1 MGCVSSSPSSSD
13 RAAAPQQSSV
23 EVNAAGATGGV
34 SSVSSSRGGGGGG
47 GGDFERTDDFAFLAG
62 GEEKRNITVNG
73 ANARKDAAASLMNQ
87 GTTTTTTS
95 TTTTS
100 TTGFH
105 GHPPSER
112 ANNNN
117 INSAVSSSSGG
128 GGGGGTTT
136 TTAFLHKQQ
145 PQRRGILKSASHDR
159 LGSNNQTT
167 PPPSPNYEFLLS
179 NAVSLR
185 EDDTSKETTTTTNNN
200 NNNNNNTSGSS
211 RLKKASS
218 AGTLQIDLSRV
229 QHHGNNNSAEETQNT
244 TSSGASSPE
253 KNSESS
259 NIFSRL
265 PPSPTGTRSGVKRI
279 SFATDLVEVMDDD
292 SLVEEEEEEKTRH
305 WSTSLFRGSKR
316 DSEDLAEEIANA
328 KRGENSNS
336 NKILGLKNNI
346 FRASGGGGSGR
357 IMNADNSFSSE
368 DIDVAKMFENEDTTT
383 ENGGGNDN
391 FEDEDDEEEEYWFH
405 GISVSTQRARSEVLH
420 ARLQA
425 AEGEAERL
433 RENANESRKKLVE
446 LIISAGITR
455 EELQPEIE
463 DLREEIRKGKKS
475 GRTSSVETM
484 EIQEE
489 EGEKPFVYDS
499 ERIANLL
506 HIFLEKIESYDSTT
520 SAAASGGSSPTNAGN
535 NTSLAAASSH
545 PGERQQPVALTIL
558 THWARTGDAEAALS
572 RAELEKSRLAHSSAK
587 WTLQSAMQAV
597 KDTMTRETVVKEK
610 LKRRQKILE
619 IATKRKELAHED
631 LKTAENRLEHAQEIR
646 TNMNVALAKAV
657 GDFETSKAA
666 LVLWKKRRN
675 GAMMTFKDAINELT
689 EETVIEVNSKTK
701 EFFTR
706 ATKASEALSL
716 AYTALGERLQ
726 RALDEGSRHRP
737 EPKDEQNSRALNN
750 DARAAF
756 VAHNR
761 AEQAMNAPISLHFA
775 KLNALESSTR
785 HLLAE
790 CEEQVTKGISQFY
803 EAFRVEREAREK
815 SETANLDAK
824 ICETTLEV
832 AQSYARTADR
842 AYDDALYFAQST
854 MEQEIREVNEA
865 MIVTKRRLEEARQNE
880 RSAQAQLSESIAR
893 WGKKKALMGK
903 DNAKSPWR
911 AVTRAVNDVHEL
923 STVIRG
929 REMIAKPEDDKVPF
943 PVHYLK
949 DEDGVMKTQMS
960 MESIPEMHTNSKVS
974 FNMSESPLHRSF
986 SNNISNNN
994 ATQQHYQSGSPSTTA
1009 AAAANGEQG
1018 VGGSMLRQTDSQAS
1032 IASTNSDLESLM
1044 QTLSGGSLTAP
1055 EAKKRTPVLDKI
1067 DKQAE
1072 EYENEADVVRA
1083 TRMVELKARESVEDF
1098 SGHAHQNGTF
1108 Y

>member
-1 MGCVSSSPSSSD
+1 M
-13 RAAAPQQSSV
+13 
-23 EVNAAGATGGV
+23 
-34 SSVSSSRGGGGGG
+34 
-47 GGDFERTDDFAFLAG
+47 
-62 GEEKRNITVNG
+62 
-73 ANARKDAAASLMNQ
+73 
-87 GTTTTTTS
+87 
-95 TTTTS
+95 
-100 TTGFH
+100 
-105 GHPPSER
+105 
-112 ANNNN
+112 
-117 INSAVSSSSGG
+117 
-128 GGGGGTTT
+128 
-136 TTAFLHKQQ
+136 
-145 PQRRGILKSASHDR
+145 
-159 LGSNNQTT
+159 
-167 PPPSPNYEFLLS
+167 
-179 NAVSLR
+179 
-185 EDDTSKETTTTTNNN
+185 
-200 NNNNNNTSGSS
+200 
-211 RLKKASS
+211 
-218 AGTLQIDLSRV
+218 
-229 QHHGNNNSAEETQNT
+229 
-244 TSSGASSPE
+244 SGASSP
-253 KNSESS
+253 KRRSED
-259 NIFSRL
+259 NAFSRL
-265 PPSPTGTRSGVKRI
+265 PPSPDKRAKRI
-279 SFATDLVEVMDDD
+279 SFAADLVGVMGND
-292 SLVEEEEEEKTRH
+292 SLIEKEEEEKTRH

-316 DSEDLAEEIANA
+316 DSEELAEEIANG
-328 KRGENSNS
+328 KRGIRDNKTLRSN
-336 NKILGLKNNI
+336 NN
-346 FRASGGGGSGR
+346 AKGG
-357 IMNADNSFSSE
+357 MNMDNSFSSE
-368 DIDVAKMFENEDTTT
+368 DIDVAKMFENEDMKTQK
-383 ENGGGNDN
+383 GS

-425 AEGEAERL
+425 AEGETERL
-433 RENANESRKKLVE
+433 RVNSNESRKKLVE

-463 DLREEIRKGKKS
+463 DLREEIRKGRK
-475 GRTSSVETM
+475 GRRRSMETM
-484 EIQEE
+484 DIPEE
-489 EGEKPFVYDS
+489 EGEERPFVYDG

-506 HIFLEKIESYDSTT
+506 HNFLEKIENNEPSTST
-520 SAAASGGSSPTNAGN
+520 AASGASSPN
-535 NTSLAAASSH
+535 NKSTMLASSTSP

-610 LKRRQKILE
+610 LKRRQKVLE

-631 LKTAENRLEHAQEIR
+631 LKTAENRLERAQEIR

-689 EETVIEVNSKTK
+689 EETVVEVNSKTK
-701 EFFTR
+701 EFVTR

-716 AYTALGERLQ
+716 AYAALGNRLQ

-737 EPKDEQNSRALNN
+737 EPKDEENSRALNN

-790 CEEQVTKGISQFY
+790 CEEQIIKGISKFY
-803 EAFRVEREAREK
+803 EAFHAEREAREK

-854 MEQEIREVNEA
+854 MEQEIQEVTEA
-865 MIVTKRRLEEARQNE
+865 MIVTKRRLDEARENE

-893 WGKKKALMGK
+893 WGRKKGLMGK

-911 AVTRAVNDVHEL
+911 AVTRAVNDVYEL
-923 STVIRG
+923 STVTRG
-929 REMIAKPEDDKVPF
+929 REMIAKPEDDKVSF

-949 DEDGVMKTQMS
+949 DEDGVMRTQLS
-960 MESIPEMHTNSKVS
+960 MESITEMHNNSKVT
-974 FNMSESPLHRSF
+974 FNMSESLL
-986 SNNISNNN
+986 
-994 ATQQHYQSGSPSTTA
+994 AMQQQRSGSLFPSVV
-1009 AAAANGEQG
+1009 AAANEEQG
-1018 VGGSMLRQTDSQAS
+1018 TNGSALHLTDSQAS
-1032 IASTNSDLESLM
+1032 IQSTNSDLESLM

-1083 TRMVELKARESVEDF
+1083 TRLVELKARESVEDY
-1098 SGHAHQNGTF
+1098 SGHAHQTGTF

>member
-1 MGCVSSSPSSSD
+1 MGCVSSSLKNG
-13 RAAAPQQSSV
+13 
-23 EVNAAGATGGV
+23 E
-34 SSVSSSRGGGGGG
+34 GGG
-47 GGDFERTDDFAFLAG
+47 
-62 GEEKRNITVNG
+62 
-73 ANARKDAAASLMNQ
+73 
-87 GTTTTTTS
+87 
-95 TTTTS
+95 
-100 TTGFH
+100 
-105 GHPPSER
+105 
-112 ANNNN
+112 
-117 INSAVSSSSGG
+117 VSSSSGG
-128 GGGGGTTT
+128 KSRFTQTTTDAVSNALGERTSSSSSSREDVLNALGTTT
-136 TTAFLHKQQ
+136 TVSNPSSMSDRKSGNLSSMNSEKNNAKNKKNKKNKQQ
-145 PQRRGILKSASHDR
+145 KQQQQQQQSQQQQQRRGILKSASHDR
-159 LGSNNQTT
+159 FQNQT

-185 EDDTSKETTTTTNNN
+185 EDDILSMSNA
-200 NNNNNNTSGSS
+200 S
-211 RLKKASS
+211 RLKKAGS
-218 AGTLQIDLSRV
+218 AGALQIDLSRV
-229 QHHGNNNSAEETQNT
+229 HENDRNGSSSNNTNNNNNNSVDEMT
-244 TSSGASSPE
+244 TTSGASSPE
-253 KNSESS
+253 RNVES

-265 PPSPTGTRSGVKRI
+265 PPSPTRTQSGVKRI
-279 SFATDLVEVMDDD
+279 SFATDLADVMEDD

-316 DSEDLAEEIANA
+316 DSEDLAKEIANV
-328 KRGENSNS
+328 KRGGSGGNSNSNS
-336 NKILGLKNNI
+336 NKTLRSKNN
-346 FRASGGGGSGR
+346 GGGG
-357 IMNADNSFSSE
+357 IINVDNSFSLE
-368 DIDVAKMFENEDTTT
+368 DIDVSKMFENEDT
-383 ENGGGNDN
+383 ENSGGTDTAGGN
-391 FEDEDDEEEEYWFH
+391 FEDEDYEEEEYWFH

-425 AEGEAERL
+425 AEGETERL
-433 RENANESRKKLVE
+433 RENSNDSRKKLVE
-446 LIISAGITR
+446 LIISTGITR

-463 DLREEIRKGKKS
+463 DLREEIRKGKKTR
-475 GRTSSVETM
+475 RTRSVETM
-484 EIQEE
+484 DIQEE
-489 EGEKPFVYDS
+489 EGEERPFVYDS
-499 ERIANLL
+499 ERISNLL
-506 HIFLEKIESYDSTT
+506 HNFLEKIESYDSTT
-520 SAAASGGSSPTNAGN
+520 STAASGGSSPTNTGN
-535 NTSLAAASSH
+535 ATS
-545 PGERQQPVALTIL
+545 PPRERQQPVALTIL

-619 IATKRKELAHED
+619 IATKRRELANED
-631 LKTAENRLEHAQEIR
+631 LKTAENRLERAQEIR
-646 TNMNVALAKAV
+646 TDMNVALAKAV

-701 EFFTR
+701 EFVTR

-716 AYTALGERLQ
+716 AYTALCNRLQ

-790 CEEQVTKGISQFY
+790 CEEEVTKGISQFY

-854 MEQEIREVNEA
+854 MEQEIQEVNEA
-865 MIVTKRRLEEARQNE
+865 MIVTKRRLEEAREHE
-880 RSAQAQLSESIAR
+880 RSAQAQLSESIAK

-911 AVTRAVNDVHEL
+911 AVTRAVNDVHDL

-949 DEDGVMKTQMS
+949 DEDGVMKTQLS
-960 MESIPEMHTNSKVS
+960 MESIPEMHNNSKVS
-974 FNMSESPLHRSF
+974 FNISESLLHRS
-986 SNNISNNN
+986 ISNNSNN
-994 ATQQHYQSGSPSTTA
+994 ALIAMQQQLQSGSPSAAA

-1018 VGGSMLRQTDSQAS
+1018 VNGLTLRQTDSQAS
-1032 IASTNSDLESLM
+1032 IASTNSDLENLM

-1055 EAKKRTPVLDKI
+1055 EAKKRATVLDKI
-1067 DKQAE
+1067 DKQAVE
-1072 EYENEADVVRA
+1072 FENEADVVRA
-1083 TRMVELKARESVEDF
+1083 TRLVELKARESVEDF
-1098 SGHAHQNGTF
+1098 SGHAHQTGTF

>member
-1 MGCVSSSPSSSD
+1 MVFPF
-13 RAAAPQQSSV
+13 
-23 EVNAAGATGGV
+23 
-34 SSVSSSRGGGGGG
+34 SSSRGGGGGG
-47 GGDFERTDDFAFLAG
+47 DFERRNDFAFLAG
-62 GEEKRNITVNG
+62 GDEKRNITVNG
-73 ANARKDAAASLMNQ
+73 ANARKDAAASLINQ
-87 GTTTTTTS
+87 GMTTTTTT
-95 TTTTS
+95 TTTGS
-100 TTGFH
+100 H
-105 GHPPSER
+105 DYPPSER
-112 ANNNN
+112 ANINN
-117 INSAVSSSSGG
+117 INSAVSSSLGG
-128 GGGGGTTT
+128 GT

-145 PQRRGILKSASHDR
+145 SQRRGILKSASHDR

-167 PPPSPNYEFLLS
+167 PPPSPNYEFLLL

-200 NNNNNNTSGSS
+200 NNNTSSSS

-229 QHHGNNNSAEETQNT
+229 QYHGKNNTAEETQNT

-253 KNSESS
+253 RNIESS
-259 NIFSRL
+259 NMFSRL

-279 SFATDLVEVMDDD
+279 SFATDLVDVMDDD

-316 DSEDLAEEIANA
+316 DSEDLAEEIANV
-328 KRGENSNS
+328 KRGGENSNS
-336 NKILGLKNNI
+336 NKILGLKNTV

-357 IMNADNSFSSE
+357 IMKVDNSFSSE

-383 ENGGGNDN
+383 ENGSENDN
-391 FEDEDDEEEEYWFH
+391 FEDDDDEEEEYWFH

-425 AEGEAERL
+425 AEGETERL

-446 LIISAGITR
+446 LILSAGITR

-489 EGEKPFVYDS
+489 EGEKLFVYDS

-506 HIFLEKIESYDSTT
+506 HNFLEKIESYDSTT
-520 SAAASGGSSPTNAGN
+520 SAAASGGSSPTNTGN
-535 NTSLAAASSH
+535 NTALAEAASH

-587 WTLQSAMQAV
+587 WTLQSAVQAV

-631 LKTAENRLEHAQEIR
+631 LKTAENRLERAQEIR

-716 AYTALGERLQ
+716 AYTALGDRLQ

-854 MEQEIREVNEA
+854 MEQEIQEVNEA

-960 MESIPEMHTNSKVS
+960 MESIPEMHNSKVS
-974 FNMSESPLHRSF
+974 FNMSESLLHRSF

-994 ATQQHYQSGSPSTTA
+994 ATQQHYQSGSPSTTTTT
-1009 AAAANGEQG
+1009 AAANGEQG
-1018 VGGSMLRQTDSQAS
+1018 VEGSMLRQTDSQAS

-1098 SGHAHQNGTF
+1098 SGHAHQTGTF

>member
-13 RAAAPQQSSV
+13 SAAAPQSSV
-23 EVNAAGATGGV
+23 VVVNAAGGAVDGV
-34 SSVSSSRGGGGGG
+34 SSFSSSRGGGG

-62 GEEKRNITVNG
+62 GDEKRIVTVNG
-73 ANARKDAAASLMNQ
+73 ANARKDAAASLINQ
-87 GTTTTTTS
+87 GTTTTTT
-95 TTTTS
+95 TTTTGS
-100 TTGFH
+100 H
-105 GHPPSER
+105 GYPPSER

-117 INSAVSSSSGG
+117 MNSAVSSSSGG
-128 GGGGGTTT
+128 GT

-185 EDDTSKETTTTTNNN
+185 EDDTSKETTTTTTT

-229 QHHGNNNSAEETQNT
+229 QYHGNNNSAEETQNT

-253 KNSESS
+253 RNSESS
-259 NIFSRL
+259 NMFSRL

-316 DSEDLAEEIANA
+316 DSEDLAEEIANV
-328 KRGENSNS
+328 KRGENSNR
-336 NKILGLKNNI
+336 LKNTV

-357 IMNADNSFSSE
+357 IMNVDNSFSSE

-391 FEDEDDEEEEYWFH
+391 FEDDDDEEEEYWFH

-425 AEGEAERL
+425 AEGETERL

-446 LIISAGITR
+446 LILSAGITR

-489 EGEKPFVYDS
+489 EGEKLFVYDS

-506 HIFLEKIESYDSTT
+506 HNFLEKIESYDSTT
-520 SAAASGGSSPTNAGN
+520 SAAASGGSSPTN
-535 NTSLAAASSH
+535 TSLAATASH

-631 LKTAENRLEHAQEIR
+631 LKTAENRLERAQEIR

-716 AYTALGERLQ
+716 AYAALGDRLQ

-854 MEQEIREVNEA
+854 MEQEIQEVNEA

-960 MESIPEMHTNSKVS
+960 MESIPEMHNNSKVS
-974 FNMSESPLHRSF
+974 FNMSESLLHRSL

-1098 SGHAHQNGTF
+1098 SGHAHQTGTF

>member
-1 MGCVSSSPSSSD
+1 MGCVSSSPTKKNGEGGGASSSGKS
-13 RAAAPQQSSV
+13 RFTQTTLTTESALGERTSS
-23 EVNAAGATGGV
+23 
-34 SSVSSSRGGGGGG
+34 SSSSRE
-47 GGDFERTDDFAFLAG
+47 DVLHAL
-62 GEEKRNITVNG
+62 
-73 ANARKDAAASLMNQ
+73 
-87 GTTTTTTS
+87 GTTTTVSNPSSVLDRKSGNSSS
-95 TTTTS
+95 TN
-100 TTGFH
+100 
-105 GHPPSER
+105 SEK
-112 ANNNN
+112 NNNAKN
-117 INSAVSSSSGG
+117 KKNKKN
-128 GGGGGTTT
+128 
-136 TTAFLHKQQ
+136 KQQ
-145 PQRRGILKSASHDR
+145 QEQQQQPPQQQQRRGILKSASHDR
-159 LGSNNQTT
+159 FQNQT

-185 EDDTSKETTTTTNNN
+185 EDDTLSMSNA
-200 NNNNNNTSGSS
+200 S
-211 RLKKASS
+211 RLKKAGS
-218 AGTLQIDLSRV
+218 AGALQIDLSRV
-229 QHHGNNNSAEETQNT
+229 HENDRNGSSSNNNNNNSVDEMT
-244 TSSGASSPE
+244 TTSGASSPE
-253 KNSESS
+253 RNTES

-265 PPSPTGTRSGVKRI
+265 PPSPTGTKSGVKRI
-279 SFATDLVEVMDDD
+279 SFATDLVDVMEDD

-316 DSEDLAEEIANA
+316 DSEDLAEEIANV
-328 KRGENSNS
+328 KRGGGGGNSNSNS
-336 NKILGLKNNI
+336 NKTLGSKNN
-346 FRASGGGGSGR
+346 GGGG
-357 IMNADNSFSSE
+357 IINVDNSFSSE
-368 DIDVAKMFENEDTTT
+368 DIDVSKMFENEDT
-383 ENGGGNDN
+383 ENSGGTDTAGGN
-391 FEDEDDEEEEYWFH
+391 FEDEDYEEEEYWFH

-425 AEGEAERL
+425 AEGETERL
-433 RENANESRKKLVE
+433 RENSNDSRKKLVE
-446 LIISAGITR
+446 LIISTGITR

-463 DLREEIRKGKKS
+463 DLKEEIRKGKKTR
-475 GRTSSVETM
+475 RTRSVETM
-484 EIQEE
+484 DIQEE
-489 EGEKPFVYDS
+489 EGEERPFVYDS
-499 ERIANLL
+499 ERISNLL
-506 HIFLEKIESYDSTT
+506 HNFLEKIESYDSTT
-520 SAAASGGSSPTNAGN
+520 FAAASGGSSPTNTGN
-535 NTSLAAASSH
+535 ATS
-545 PGERQQPVALTIL
+545 PPRERQQPVALTIL

-619 IATKRKELAHED
+619 IATRRRELANED
-631 LKTAENRLEHAQEIR
+631 LKTAENRLERAQEIR
-646 TNMNVALAKAV
+646 TDMNVALAKAV

-701 EFFTR
+701 EFVTR

-716 AYTALGERLQ
+716 AYTALGSRLQ

-790 CEEQVTKGISQFY
+790 CEEEVTKGISQFY

-854 MEQEIREVNEA
+854 MEQEIQEVNEA
-865 MIVTKRRLEEARQNE
+865 MIVTKRRLEEAREHE
-880 RSAQAQLSESIAR
+880 RSAQAQLSESIAK

-911 AVTRAVNDVHEL
+911 AVTRAVNDVHDL

-949 DEDGVMKTQMS
+949 DEDGVMKTQLS
-960 MESIPEMHTNSKVS
+960 MESIPEMHNNSKVS
-974 FNMSESPLHRSF
+974 FNISESLLHRS
-986 SNNISNNN
+986 ISNNSN
-994 ATQQHYQSGSPSTTA
+994 KDLLAMQQLQSGSSSA
-1009 AAAANGEQG
+1009 AAAAAASGEQG
-1018 VGGSMLRQTDSQAS
+1018 VNGLTLRQTDSQAS
-1032 IASTNSDLESLM
+1032 IASTNSDLENLM

-1055 EAKKRTPVLDKI
+1055 EAKKRATVLDKI
-1067 DKQAE
+1067 DKQAVE
-1072 EYENEADVVRA
+1072 FENEADVVRA
-1083 TRMVELKARESVEDF
+1083 TRLVELKARESVEDF
-1098 SGHAHQNGTF
+1098 SGHAHQTGTF

>member
-1 MGCVSSSPSSSD
+1 MGCVSSSLKNG
-13 RAAAPQQSSV
+13 
-23 EVNAAGATGGV
+23 E
-34 SSVSSSRGGGGGG
+34 GGG
-47 GGDFERTDDFAFLAG
+47 
-62 GEEKRNITVNG
+62 
-73 ANARKDAAASLMNQ
+73 
-87 GTTTTTTS
+87 
-95 TTTTS
+95 
-100 TTGFH
+100 
-105 GHPPSER
+105 
-112 ANNNN
+112 
-117 INSAVSSSSGG
+117 VSSSSGG
-128 GGGGGTTT
+128 KSRFTQTTTDAVSNALGERTSSSSSSREDVLNALGTTT
-136 TTAFLHKQQ
+136 TVSNPSSMSDRKSGNLSSMNSEKNNAKNKKNKKNKQQ
-145 PQRRGILKSASHDR
+145 KQQQQQQQSQQQQQRRGILKSASHDR
-159 LGSNNQTT
+159 FQNQT

-185 EDDTSKETTTTTNNN
+185 EDDILSMSNA
-200 NNNNNNTSGSS
+200 S
-211 RLKKASS
+211 RLKKAGS
-218 AGTLQIDLSRV
+218 AGALQIDLSRV
-229 QHHGNNNSAEETQNT
+229 HENDRNGSSSNNTNNNNNNSVDEMT
-244 TSSGASSPE
+244 TTSGASSPE
-253 KNSESS
+253 RNVES

-265 PPSPTGTRSGVKRI
+265 PPSPTRTKSGVKRI
-279 SFATDLVEVMDDD
+279 SFATDLADVMEDD

-316 DSEDLAEEIANA
+316 DSEDLAKEIANV
-328 KRGENSNS
+328 KRGGSGGNSNSNS
-336 NKILGLKNNI
+336 NKTLRSKNN
-346 FRASGGGGSGR
+346 GGGG
-357 IMNADNSFSSE
+357 IINVDNSFSLE
-368 DIDVAKMFENEDTTT
+368 DIDVSKMFENEDT
-383 ENGGGNDN
+383 ENSGGTDTAGGN
-391 FEDEDDEEEEYWFH
+391 FEDEDYEEEEYWFH

-425 AEGEAERL
+425 AEGETERL
-433 RENANESRKKLVE
+433 RENSNDSRKKLVE
-446 LIISAGITR
+446 LIISTGITR

-463 DLREEIRKGKKS
+463 DLREEIRKGKKTR
-475 GRTSSVETM
+475 RTRSVETM
-484 EIQEE
+484 DIQEE
-489 EGEKPFVYDS
+489 EGEERPFVYDS
-499 ERIANLL
+499 ERISNLL
-506 HIFLEKIESYDSTT
+506 HNFLEKIESYDSTT
-520 SAAASGGSSPTNAGN
+520 STAASGGSSPTNTGN
-535 NTSLAAASSH
+535 ATS
-545 PGERQQPVALTIL
+545 PPRERQQPVALTIL

-619 IATKRKELAHED
+619 IATKRRELANED
-631 LKTAENRLEHAQEIR
+631 LKTAENRLERAQEIR
-646 TNMNVALAKAV
+646 TDMNVALAKAV

-701 EFFTR
+701 EFVTR

-716 AYTALGERLQ
+716 AYTALCNRLQ

-790 CEEQVTKGISQFY
+790 CEEEVTKGISQFY

-854 MEQEIREVNEA
+854 MEQEIQEVNEA
-865 MIVTKRRLEEARQNE
+865 MIVTKRRLEEAREHE
-880 RSAQAQLSESIAR
+880 RSAQAQLSESIAK

-911 AVTRAVNDVHEL
+911 AVTRAVNDVHDL

-949 DEDGVMKTQMS
+949 DEDGVMKTQLS
-960 MESIPEMHTNSKVS
+960 MESIPEMHNNSKVS
-974 FNMSESPLHRSF
+974 FNISESLLHRS
-986 SNNISNNN
+986 ISNNSNN
-994 ATQQHYQSGSPSTTA
+994 ALIAMQQQLQSGSPSAAA

-1018 VGGSMLRQTDSQAS
+1018 VNGLTLRQTDSQAS
-1032 IASTNSDLESLM
+1032 IASTNSDLENLM

-1055 EAKKRTPVLDKI
+1055 EAKKRATVLDKI
-1067 DKQAE
+1067 DKQAVE
-1072 EYENEADVVRA
+1072 FENEADVVRA
-1083 TRMVELKARESVEDF
+1083 TRLVELKARESVEDF
-1098 SGHAHQNGTF
+1098 SGHAHQTGTF

>member
-13 RAAAPQQSSV
+13 SAAAPQSSV
-23 EVNAAGATGGV
+23 VVNAAGGAVDGV
-34 SSVSSSRGGGGGG
+34 SSFSSSRGGGGGG
-47 GGDFERTDDFAFLAG
+47 GGDFERTDDFSFLAG
-62 GEEKRNITVNG
+62 GEEKRIVTVNG
-73 ANARKDAAASLMNQ
+73 ANARKDAAASLINQ
-87 GTTTTTTS
+87 GTTTTTTGS
-95 TTTTS
+95 
-100 TTGFH
+100 H
-105 GHPPSER
+105 GYPPSER

-117 INSAVSSSSGG
+117 MNSAVSSSSGG
-128 GGGGGTTT
+128 GT

-185 EDDTSKETTTTTNNN
+185 EDDTSKETTT

-218 AGTLQIDLSRV
+218 PGTLQIDLSRV
-229 QHHGNNNSAEETQNT
+229 QYHGNNDSAEETQNT

-253 KNSESS
+253 RNSESS
-259 NIFSRL
+259 SMFSRL

-292 SLVEEEEEEKTRH
+292 SLVEEDEEEKTRH

-316 DSEDLAEEIANA
+316 DSEDLAEEIANV
-328 KRGENSNS
+328 KRGENSNR
-336 NKILGLKNNI
+336 LKNTV

-357 IMNADNSFSSE
+357 IMNVDNSFSSE

-391 FEDEDDEEEEYWFH
+391 FEDDDDEEEEYWFH

-425 AEGEAERL
+425 AEGETERL

-446 LIISAGITR
+446 LILSAGITR

-506 HIFLEKIESYDSTT
+506 HNFLEKIESYDSTT
-520 SAAASGGSSPTNAGN
+520 SAAASGGSSPTNTGN
-535 NTSLAAASSH
+535 NTSLAAAASH

-631 LKTAENRLEHAQEIR
+631 LKTAENRLERAQEIR

-716 AYTALGERLQ
+716 AYTALGDRLQ

-854 MEQEIREVNEA
+854 MEQEIQEVNEA

-880 RSAQAQLSESIAR
+880 RSAQERLSESIAR

-949 DEDGVMKTQMS
+949 DEDGVMK
-960 MESIPEMHTNSKVS
+960 
-974 FNMSESPLHRSF
+974 
-986 SNNISNNN
+986 
-994 ATQQHYQSGSPSTTA
+994 
-1009 AAAANGEQG
+1009 
-1018 VGGSMLRQTDSQAS
+1018 
-1032 IASTNSDLESLM
+1032 STNSDLESLM

-1098 SGHAHQNGTF
+1098 SGHAHQTGTF

>member
-1 MGCVSSSPSSSD
+1 MGCVSSSLKNG
-13 RAAAPQQSSV
+13 
-23 EVNAAGATGGV
+23 E
-34 SSVSSSRGGGGGG
+34 GGG
-47 GGDFERTDDFAFLAG
+47 
-62 GEEKRNITVNG
+62 
-73 ANARKDAAASLMNQ
+73 
-87 GTTTTTTS
+87 
-95 TTTTS
+95 
-100 TTGFH
+100 
-105 GHPPSER
+105 
-112 ANNNN
+112 
-117 INSAVSSSSGG
+117 VSSSSGG
-128 GGGGGTTT
+128 KSGFTQTTTDAVSNALGERTSSSFSSREDVLNALGTTT
-136 TTAFLHKQQ
+136 TVSNPSSMSDRKSGNLSSMNSEKNNNAKNTKNKKNKQQ
-145 PQRRGILKSASHDR
+145 QEQQQQPPQQQRRGILKSASHDR
-159 LGSNNQTT
+159 FQNQT

-185 EDDTSKETTTTTNNN
+185 EDDILSMSNA
-200 NNNNNNTSGSS
+200 S
-211 RLKKASS
+211 RLKKAGS
-218 AGTLQIDLSRV
+218 AGALQIDLSRV
-229 QHHGNNNSAEETQNT
+229 HENDRNGSSSNNTNNNNNNSVDEMT
-244 TSSGASSPE
+244 TTSGASSPE
-253 KNSESS
+253 RNVES

-265 PPSPTGTRSGVKRI
+265 PPSPTRTKSGVKRI
-279 SFATDLVEVMDDD
+279 SFATDLADVMEDD

-316 DSEDLAEEIANA
+316 DSEDLAKEIANV
-328 KRGENSNS
+328 KRGGSGGNSNSNS
-336 NKILGLKNNI
+336 NKTLRSKNN
-346 FRASGGGGSGR
+346 GGGG
-357 IMNADNSFSSE
+357 IINVDNSFSLE
-368 DIDVAKMFENEDTTT
+368 DIDVSKMFENEDT
-383 ENGGGNDN
+383 ENSGGTDTAGGN
-391 FEDEDDEEEEYWFH
+391 FEDEDYEEEEYWFH

-425 AEGEAERL
+425 AEGETERL
-433 RENANESRKKLVE
+433 RENSNDSRKKLVE
-446 LIISAGITR
+446 LIISTGITR

-463 DLREEIRKGKKS
+463 DLREEIRKGKKTR
-475 GRTSSVETM
+475 RTRSVETM
-484 EIQEE
+484 DIQEE
-489 EGEKPFVYDS
+489 EGEERPFVYDS
-499 ERIANLL
+499 ERISNLL
-506 HIFLEKIESYDSTT
+506 HNFLEKIESYDSTT
-520 SAAASGGSSPTNAGN
+520 STAASGGSSPTNTGN
-535 NTSLAAASSH
+535 ATS
-545 PGERQQPVALTIL
+545 PPRERQQPVALTIL

-619 IATKRKELAHED
+619 IATKRRELANED
-631 LKTAENRLEHAQEIR
+631 LKTAENRLERAQEIR
-646 TNMNVALAKAV
+646 TDMNVALAKAV

-701 EFFTR
+701 EFVTR

-716 AYTALGERLQ
+716 AYTALCNRLQ

-790 CEEQVTKGISQFY
+790 CEEEVTKGISQFY

-854 MEQEIREVNEA
+854 MEQEIQEVNEA
-865 MIVTKRRLEEARQNE
+865 MIVTKRRLEEAREHE
-880 RSAQAQLSESIAR
+880 RSAQAQLSESIAK

-911 AVTRAVNDVHEL
+911 AVTRAVNDVHDL

-949 DEDGVMKTQMS
+949 DEDGVMKTQLS
-960 MESIPEMHTNSKVS
+960 MESIPEMHNNSKVS
-974 FNMSESPLHRSF
+974 FNISESLLHRS
-986 SNNISNNN
+986 ISNNSNN
-994 ATQQHYQSGSPSTTA
+994 ALIAMQQQLQSGSPSAAA

-1018 VGGSMLRQTDSQAS
+1018 VNGLTLRQTDSQAS
-1032 IASTNSDLESLM
+1032 IASTNSDLENLM

-1055 EAKKRTPVLDKI
+1055 EAKKRATVLDKI
-1067 DKQAE
+1067 DKQAVE
-1072 EYENEADVVRA
+1072 FENEADVVRA
-1083 TRMVELKARESVEDF
+1083 TRLVELKARESVEDF
-1098 SGHAHQNGTF
+1098 SGHAHQTGTF

>member
-13 RAAAPQQSSV
+13 RAAPQSSV
-23 EVNAAGATGGV
+23 EVNAAGAAGGV
-34 SSVSSSRGGGGGG
+34 ASFSFSRG

-73 ANARKDAAASLMNQ
+73 ANARKDAAASLINQ
-87 GTTTTTTS
+87 GTTTTTT
-95 TTTTS
+95 TTT

-105 GHPPSER
+105 GYPPSER
-112 ANNNN
+112 TNNNN
-117 INSAVSSSSGG
+117 INSAVSSSS

-159 LGSNNQTT
+159 LGSNNQTK

-185 EDDTSKETTTTTNNN
+185 EDDTSKETTTTN

-229 QHHGNNNSAEETQNT
+229 QYHGNNNSTEETQNT

-253 KNSESS
+253 RYSESS

-279 SFATDLVEVMDDD
+279 SFATNLVEVMDDD

-346 FRASGGGGSGR
+346 FRASGGGGSGL
-357 IMNADNSFSSE
+357 IMNVDNSFSSE

-425 AEGEAERL
+425 AEGETERL

-506 HIFLEKIESYDSTT
+506 HNFLEKIESYDSTT
-520 SAAASGGSSPTNAGN
+520 SAAASEGSSPTNTGN

-619 IATKRKELAHED
+619 IATKRKELARED
-631 LKTAENRLEHAQEIR
+631 LKTAENRLERAQEIR

-790 CEEQVTKGISQFY
+790 CEEQVTTGISQFY

-903 DNAKSPWR
+903 DNAKSPCR

-960 MESIPEMHTNSKVS
+960 MESIPEMHNNSKVS
-974 FNMSESPLHRSF
+974 FNMSESLLHRSF

-994 ATQQHYQSGSPSTTA
+994 ATQQHYQSGSPSTTAAA

-1098 SGHAHQNGTF
+1098 SGHAHQTGTF

>member
-1 MGCVSSSPSSSD
+1 MGACVSAPSSSEGL
-13 RAAAPQQSSV
+13 P
-23 EVNAAGATGGV
+23 EAGAEAEAHHSHRLP
-34 SSVSSSRGGGGGG
+34 SSQRDYVALSPVASSRR
-47 GGDFERTDDFAFLAG
+47 ESRAT
-62 GEEKRNITVNG
+62 TV
-73 ANARKDAAASLMNQ
+73 
-87 GTTTTTTS
+87 S
-95 TTTTS
+95 TTVSNHPSLDHQRDAPAQAS
-100 TTGFH
+100 TRR
-105 GHPPSER
+105 E
-112 ANNNN
+112 
-117 INSAVSSSSGG
+117 
-128 GGGGGTTT
+128 
-136 TTAFLHKQQ
+136 QQ
-145 PQRRGILKSASHDR
+145 DQQQEQQQRRGILKSASQDR
-159 LGSNNQTT
+159 IAGLNQT
-167 PPPSPNYEFLLS
+167 PPPSPNYEFLLT

-185 EDDTSKETTTTTNNN
+185 ETL
-200 NNNNNNTSGSS
+200 NTEAPSTSS
-211 RLKKASS
+211 RLKTAN
-218 AGTLQIDLSRV
+218 ANTLQIDLSRV
-229 QHHGNNNSAEETQNT
+229 HHSANNNNNSIEEMSAKT
-244 TSSGASSPE
+244 SGASSPE
-253 KNSESS
+253 RRSED
-259 NIFSRL
+259 NAFSRL
-265 PPSPTGTRSGVKRI
+265 PPSPGKRAKRI
-279 SFATDLVEVMDDD
+279 SFAADLVGVMGND
-292 SLVEEEEEEKTRH
+292 SLIEKEEEEKTRH

-316 DSEDLAEEIANA
+316 DSEELAEEIANG
-328 KRGENSNS
+328 KRGISDNKTLRSN
-336 NKILGLKNNI
+336 NN
-346 FRASGGGGSGR
+346 AKGG
-357 IMNADNSFSSE
+357 MNVDNSFSSE
-368 DIDVAKMFENEDTTT
+368 DIDVAKMFENEDMKAQK
-383 ENGGGNDN
+383 GS
-391 FEDEDDEEEEYWFH
+391 FEHEDDEEEEYWFH

-425 AEGEAERL
+425 AESETERL
-433 RENANESRKKLVE
+433 RVNSNESRKKLVE

-463 DLREEIRKGKKS
+463 DLREEIRKGRT
-475 GRTSSVETM
+475 GRRRSMETM
-484 EIQEE
+484 DIPEE
-489 EGEKPFVYDS
+489 EGEERPFVYDG

-506 HIFLEKIESYDSTT
+506 HNFLEKIENNEPGTST
-520 SAAASGGSSPTNAGN
+520 AASGASSPN
-535 NTSLAAASSH
+535 NKSTMLASSTSP

-610 LKRRQKILE
+610 LKRRQKVLE

-631 LKTAENRLEHAQEIR
+631 LKTAENRLERAQEIR

-689 EETVIEVNSKTK
+689 EETVVEVNSKTK
-701 EFFTR
+701 EFVTR

-716 AYTALGERLQ
+716 AYAALGNRLQ

-737 EPKDEQNSRALNN
+737 EPKDEENSRALNN

-775 KLNALESSTR
+775 KLNALESSIR

-790 CEEQVTKGISQFY
+790 CEEQITKGISKFY
-803 EAFRVEREAREK
+803 EAFHAEREAREK

-854 MEQEIREVNEA
+854 MEQEIQEVTEA
-865 MIVTKRRLEEARQNE
+865 MIVTKRRLDEAREHE

-893 WGKKKALMGK
+893 WGRKKGLMGK

-911 AVTRAVNDVHEL
+911 AVTRAVSDVYEL
-923 STVIRG
+923 STVTRG
-929 REMIAKPEDDKVPF
+929 REMIAKPEDDKVSF

-949 DEDGVMKTQMS
+949 DEDGVMRTELS
-960 MESIPEMHTNSKVS
+960 MESITEMHNNSKVS
-974 FNMSESPLHRSF
+974 FNMSESLL
-986 SNNISNNN
+986 
-994 ATQQHYQSGSPSTTA
+994 AMQQQRSGSLFPSVV
-1009 AAAANGEQG
+1009 AAANEEQG
-1018 VGGSMLRQTDSQAS
+1018 ANVSALHLTDSQAS
-1032 IASTNSDLESLM
+1032 VQSTNSDLESLM

-1083 TRMVELKARESVEDF
+1083 TRLVELKARESVEDY
-1098 SGHAHQNGTF
+1098 SGHAHQKGTF

>member
-1 MGCVSSSPSSSD
+1 MSRDERRGCCLQMCIFTPKLHFFIQIMGACVSAPSSSEGL
-13 RAAAPQQSSV
+13 P
-23 EVNAAGATGGV
+23 EAGAEAEAHYSHRLP
-34 SSVSSSRGGGGGG
+34 SSQRDYVALSPVASSRR
-47 GGDFERTDDFAFLAG
+47 ESRAT
-62 GEEKRNITVNG
+62 TV
-73 ANARKDAAASLMNQ
+73 
-87 GTTTTTTS
+87 S
-95 TTTTS
+95 TTVSNHPSSDHQRDAPAQAS
-100 TTGFH
+100 TRR
-105 GHPPSER
+105 E
-112 ANNNN
+112 
-117 INSAVSSSSGG
+117 
-128 GGGGGTTT
+128 
-136 TTAFLHKQQ
+136 QQ
-145 PQRRGILKSASHDR
+145 EQQQEQQQRRGILKSASQDR
-159 LGSNNQTT
+159 IAGLNQT
-167 PPPSPNYEFLLS
+167 PPPSPNYEFLLT

-185 EDDTSKETTTTTNNN
+185 ETLNTEAPSTS
-200 NNNNNNTSGSS
+200 SS
-211 RLKKASS
+211 RLKTAN
-218 AGTLQIDLSRV
+218 ANTLQIDLSRV
-229 QHHGNNNSAEETQNT
+229 HHSANNNNNSIEEMSAKT
-244 TSSGASSPE
+244 SGASSPE
-253 KNSESS
+253 RRSED
-259 NIFSRL
+259 NAFSRL
-265 PPSPTGTRSGVKRI
+265 PPSPGKRAKRI
-279 SFATDLVEVMDDD
+279 SFAADLVGVMGND
-292 SLVEEEEEEKTRH
+292 SLIEKEEEEKTRH

-316 DSEDLAEEIANA
+316 DSEELAEEIANG
-328 KRGENSNS
+328 KRGISDNKTLRSN
-336 NKILGLKNNI
+336 NN
-346 FRASGGGGSGR
+346 AKGG
-357 IMNADNSFSSE
+357 MNVDNSFSSE
-368 DIDVAKMFENEDTTT
+368 DIDVAKMFENEDMKTKK
-383 ENGGGNDN
+383 GS

-425 AEGEAERL
+425 AESETERL
-433 RENANESRKKLVE
+433 RVNSNESRKKLVE

-463 DLREEIRKGKKS
+463 DLREEIRKGRT
-475 GRTSSVETM
+475 GRRRSMETM
-484 EIQEE
+484 DIPEE
-489 EGEKPFVYDS
+489 EGEERPFVYDG

-506 HIFLEKIESYDSTT
+506 HNFLEKIENNEPSTST
-520 SAAASGGSSPTNAGN
+520 AASGASSPN
-535 NTSLAAASSH
+535 NKSTMLASSTSP

-610 LKRRQKILE
+610 LKRRQKVLE

-631 LKTAENRLEHAQEIR
+631 LKTAENRLERAQEIR

-689 EETVIEVNSKTK
+689 EETVVEVNSKTK
-701 EFFTR
+701 EFVTR
-706 ATKASEALSL
+706 AMKASEALSL
-716 AYTALGERLQ
+716 AYAALGNRLQ

-737 EPKDEQNSRALNN
+737 EPKDEENSRALNN

-790 CEEQVTKGISQFY
+790 CEEQIIKGISKFY
-803 EAFRVEREAREK
+803 EAFHAEREAREK

-854 MEQEIREVNEA
+854 MEQEIQEVTEA
-865 MIVTKRRLEEARQNE
+865 MIVTKRRLDEAREHE

-893 WGKKKALMGK
+893 WGRKKGLMGK

-929 REMIAKPEDDKVPF
+929 REMIAKPEDDKVSF

-949 DEDGVMKTQMS
+949 DEDGVMRTELS
-960 MESIPEMHTNSKVS
+960 MESITEMHNNSKVS
-974 FNMSESPLHRSF
+974 FNMSESLL
-986 SNNISNNN
+986 
-994 ATQQHYQSGSPSTTA
+994 AMQQQRSGSLYPSVV
-1009 AAAANGEQG
+1009 AAANEEQG
-1018 VGGSMLRQTDSQAS
+1018 ANVSALHLTDSQAS
-1032 IASTNSDLESLM
+1032 VQSTNSDLESLM

-1083 TRMVELKARESVEDF
+1083 TRLVELKARESVEDY
-1098 SGHAHQNGTF
+1098 SGHAHQTGTF

>member
-1 MGCVSSSPSSSD
+1 MGCVSSSLKNG
-13 RAAAPQQSSV
+13 
-23 EVNAAGATGGV
+23 E
-34 SSVSSSRGGGGGG
+34 GGG
-47 GGDFERTDDFAFLAG
+47 
-62 GEEKRNITVNG
+62 
-73 ANARKDAAASLMNQ
+73 
-87 GTTTTTTS
+87 
-95 TTTTS
+95 
-100 TTGFH
+100 
-105 GHPPSER
+105 
-112 ANNNN
+112 
-117 INSAVSSSSGG
+117 VSSSSGG
-128 GGGGGTTT
+128 KSRFTQTTTDAVSNALGERTSSSSSSREDVLNALGTTT
-136 TTAFLHKQQ
+136 TVSNPSSMSDRKSGNLSSMNSEKNNAKNKKNKKNKQQ
-145 PQRRGILKSASHDR
+145 KQQQQQQQSQQQQQRRGILKSASHDR
-159 LGSNNQTT
+159 FQNQT

-185 EDDTSKETTTTTNNN
+185 EDDILSMSNA
-200 NNNNNNTSGSS
+200 S
-211 RLKKASS
+211 RLKKAGS
-218 AGTLQIDLSRV
+218 AGALQIDLSRV
-229 QHHGNNNSAEETQNT
+229 HENDRNGSSSNNTNNNNNNSVDEMT
-244 TSSGASSPE
+244 TTSGASSPE
-253 KNSESS
+253 RNVES

-265 PPSPTGTRSGVKRI
+265 PPSPTRTKSGVKRI
-279 SFATDLVEVMDDD
+279 SFATDLADVMEDD

-316 DSEDLAEEIANA
+316 DSEDLAKEIANV
-328 KRGENSNS
+328 KRGGSGGNSNSNS
-336 NKILGLKNNI
+336 NKTLRSKNN
-346 FRASGGGGSGR
+346 GGGG
-357 IMNADNSFSSE
+357 IINVDNSFSLE
-368 DIDVAKMFENEDTTT
+368 DIDVSKMFENEDT
-383 ENGGGNDN
+383 ENSGGTDTAGGN
-391 FEDEDDEEEEYWFH
+391 FEDEDYEEEEYWFH

-425 AEGEAERL
+425 AEGETERL
-433 RENANESRKKLVE
+433 RENSNDSRKKLVE
-446 LIISAGITR
+446 LIISTGITR

-463 DLREEIRKGKKS
+463 DLREEIRKGKKTR
-475 GRTSSVETM
+475 RTRSVETM
-484 EIQEE
+484 DIQEE
-489 EGEKPFVYDS
+489 EGEERPFVYDS
-499 ERIANLL
+499 ERISNLL
-506 HIFLEKIESYDSTT
+506 HNFLEKIESYDSTT
-520 SAAASGGSSPTNAGN
+520 STAASGGSSPTNTGN
-535 NTSLAAASSH
+535 ATS
-545 PGERQQPVALTIL
+545 PPRERQQPVALTIL

-619 IATKRKELAHED
+619 IATKRRELANED
-631 LKTAENRLEHAQEIR
+631 LKTAENRLERAQEIR
-646 TNMNVALAKAV
+646 TDMNVALAKAV

-701 EFFTR
+701 EFVTR

-716 AYTALGERLQ
+716 AYTALCNRLQ

-790 CEEQVTKGISQFY
+790 CEEEVTKGISQFY

-854 MEQEIREVNEA
+854 MEQEIQEVKEA
-865 MIVTKRRLEEARQNE
+865 MIVTKRRLEEAREHE
-880 RSAQAQLSESIAR
+880 RSAQAQLSESIAK

-911 AVTRAVNDVHEL
+911 AVTRAVNDVHDL

-949 DEDGVMKTQMS
+949 DEDGVMKTQLS
-960 MESIPEMHTNSKVS
+960 MESIPEMHNNSKVS
-974 FNMSESPLHRSF
+974 FNISESLLHRS
-986 SNNISNNN
+986 ISNNSNN
-994 ATQQHYQSGSPSTTA
+994 ALIAMQQQLQSGSPSAAA

-1018 VGGSMLRQTDSQAS
+1018 VNGLTLRQTDSQAS
-1032 IASTNSDLESLM
+1032 IASTNSDLENLM

-1055 EAKKRTPVLDKI
+1055 EAKKRATVLDKI
-1067 DKQAE
+1067 DKQAVE
-1072 EYENEADVVRA
+1072 FENEADVVRA
-1083 TRMVELKARESVEDF
+1083 TRLVELKARESVEDF
-1098 SGHAHQNGTF
+1098 SGHAHQTGTF

>member
-1 MGCVSSSPSSSD
+1 MGCVSSSLKNG
-13 RAAAPQQSSV
+13 
-23 EVNAAGATGGV
+23 E
-34 SSVSSSRGGGGGG
+34 GGG
-47 GGDFERTDDFAFLAG
+47 
-62 GEEKRNITVNG
+62 
-73 ANARKDAAASLMNQ
+73 
-87 GTTTTTTS
+87 
-95 TTTTS
+95 
-100 TTGFH
+100 
-105 GHPPSER
+105 
-112 ANNNN
+112 
-117 INSAVSSSSGG
+117 VSSSSGG
-128 GGGGGTTT
+128 KSGFTQTTTDAVSNALGERTSSSFSSREDVLNALGTTT
-136 TTAFLHKQQ
+136 TVSNPSSMSDRKSGNLSSMNSEKNNAKNKKNKKNKQQ
-145 PQRRGILKSASHDR
+145 KQQQQQQQSQQQQQRRGILKSASHDR
-159 LGSNNQTT
+159 FQNQT

-185 EDDTSKETTTTTNNN
+185 EDDILSMSNA
-200 NNNNNNTSGSS
+200 S
-211 RLKKASS
+211 RLKKAGS
-218 AGTLQIDLSRV
+218 AGALQIDLSRV
-229 QHHGNNNSAEETQNT
+229 HENDRNGSSSNNTNNNNNNSVDEMT
-244 TSSGASSPE
+244 TTSGASSPE
-253 KNSESS
+253 RNVES

-265 PPSPTGTRSGVKRI
+265 PPSPTRTKSGVKRI
-279 SFATDLVEVMDDD
+279 SFATDLADVMEDD

-316 DSEDLAEEIANA
+316 DSEDLAKEIANV
-328 KRGENSNS
+328 KRGGSGGNSNSNS
-336 NKILGLKNNI
+336 NKTLRSKNN
-346 FRASGGGGSGR
+346 GGGG
-357 IMNADNSFSSE
+357 IINVDNSFSLE
-368 DIDVAKMFENEDTTT
+368 DIDVSKMFENEDT
-383 ENGGGNDN
+383 ENSGGTDTAGGN
-391 FEDEDDEEEEYWFH
+391 FEDEDYEEEEYWFH

-425 AEGEAERL
+425 AEGETERL
-433 RENANESRKKLVE
+433 RENSNDSRKKLVE
-446 LIISAGITR
+446 LIISTGITR

-463 DLREEIRKGKKS
+463 DLREEIRKGKKTR
-475 GRTSSVETM
+475 RTRSVETM
-484 EIQEE
+484 DIQEE
-489 EGEKPFVYDS
+489 EGEERPFVYDS
-499 ERIANLL
+499 ERISNLL
-506 HIFLEKIESYDSTT
+506 HNFLEKIESYDSTT
-520 SAAASGGSSPTNAGN
+520 STAASGGSSPTNTGN
-535 NTSLAAASSH
+535 ATS
-545 PGERQQPVALTIL
+545 PPRERQQPVALTIL

-619 IATKRKELAHED
+619 IATKRRELANED
-631 LKTAENRLEHAQEIR
+631 LKTAENRLERAQEIR
-646 TNMNVALAKAV
+646 TDMNVALAKAV

-701 EFFTR
+701 EFVTR

-716 AYTALGERLQ
+716 AYTALCNRLQ

-790 CEEQVTKGISQFY
+790 CEEEVTKGISQFY

-854 MEQEIREVNEA
+854 MEQEIQEVKEA
-865 MIVTKRRLEEARQNE
+865 MIVTKRRLEEAREHE
-880 RSAQAQLSESIAR
+880 RSAQAQLSESIAK

-911 AVTRAVNDVHEL
+911 AVTRAVNDVHDL

-949 DEDGVMKTQMS
+949 DEDGVMKTQLS
-960 MESIPEMHTNSKVS
+960 MESIPEMHNNSKVS
-974 FNMSESPLHRSF
+974 FNISESLLHRS
-986 SNNISNNN
+986 ISNNSNN
-994 ATQQHYQSGSPSTTA
+994 ALIAMQQQLQSGSPSAAA

-1018 VGGSMLRQTDSQAS
+1018 VNGLTLRQTDSQAS
-1032 IASTNSDLESLM
+1032 IASTNSDLENLM

-1055 EAKKRTPVLDKI
+1055 EAKKRATVLDKI
-1067 DKQAE
+1067 DKQAVE
-1072 EYENEADVVRA
+1072 FENEADVVRA
-1083 TRMVELKARESVEDF
+1083 TRLVELKARESVEDF
-1098 SGHAHQNGTF
+1098 SGHAHQTGTF

>member
-1 MGCVSSSPSSSD
+1 MGCVSSSLKNG
-13 RAAAPQQSSV
+13 
-23 EVNAAGATGGV
+23 E
-34 SSVSSSRGGGGGG
+34 GGG
-47 GGDFERTDDFAFLAG
+47 
-62 GEEKRNITVNG
+62 
-73 ANARKDAAASLMNQ
+73 
-87 GTTTTTTS
+87 
-95 TTTTS
+95 
-100 TTGFH
+100 
-105 GHPPSER
+105 
-112 ANNNN
+112 
-117 INSAVSSSSGG
+117 VSSSSGG
-128 GGGGGTTT
+128 KSGFTQTTTDAVSNALGERTSSSSSSREDVLNALGTTT
-136 TTAFLHKQQ
+136 TVSNPSSMSDRKSGNLSSMNSEKNNAKNKKNKKNKQQ
-145 PQRRGILKSASHDR
+145 KQQQQQQQSQQQQQRRGILKSASHDR
-159 LGSNNQTT
+159 FQNQT

-185 EDDTSKETTTTTNNN
+185 EDDILSMSNA
-200 NNNNNNTSGSS
+200 S
-211 RLKKASS
+211 RLKKAGS
-218 AGTLQIDLSRV
+218 AGALQIDLSRV
-229 QHHGNNNSAEETQNT
+229 HENDRNGSSSNNTNNNNNNSVDEMT
-244 TSSGASSPE
+244 TTSGASSPE
-253 KNSESS
+253 RNVES

-265 PPSPTGTRSGVKRI
+265 PPSPTRTKSGVKRI
-279 SFATDLVEVMDDD
+279 SFATDLADVMEDD

-316 DSEDLAEEIANA
+316 DSEDLAKEIANV
-328 KRGENSNS
+328 KRGGSGGNSNSNS
-336 NKILGLKNNI
+336 NKTLRSKNN
-346 FRASGGGGSGR
+346 GGGG
-357 IMNADNSFSSE
+357 IINVDNSFSLE
-368 DIDVAKMFENEDTTT
+368 DIDVSKMFENEDT
-383 ENGGGNDN
+383 ENSGGTDTAGGN
-391 FEDEDDEEEEYWFH
+391 FEDEDYEEEEYWFH

-425 AEGEAERL
+425 AEGETERL
-433 RENANESRKKLVE
+433 RENSNDSRKKLVE
-446 LIISAGITR
+446 LIISTGITR

-463 DLREEIRKGKKS
+463 DLREEIRKGKKTR
-475 GRTSSVETM
+475 RTRSVETM
-484 EIQEE
+484 DIQEE
-489 EGEKPFVYDS
+489 EGEERPFVYDS
-499 ERIANLL
+499 ERISNLL
-506 HIFLEKIESYDSTT
+506 HNFLEKIESYDSTT
-520 SAAASGGSSPTNAGN
+520 STAASGGSSPTNTGN
-535 NTSLAAASSH
+535 ATS
-545 PGERQQPVALTIL
+545 PPRERQQPVALTIL

-619 IATKRKELAHED
+619 IATKRRELANED
-631 LKTAENRLEHAQEIR
+631 LKTAENRLERAQEIR
-646 TNMNVALAKAV
+646 TDMNVALAKAV

-701 EFFTR
+701 EFVTR

-716 AYTALGERLQ
+716 AYTALCNRLQ

-790 CEEQVTKGISQFY
+790 CEEEVTKGISQFY

-854 MEQEIREVNEA
+854 MEQEIQEVKEA
-865 MIVTKRRLEEARQNE
+865 MIVTKRRLEEAREHE
-880 RSAQAQLSESIAR
+880 RSAQAQLSESIAK

-911 AVTRAVNDVHEL
+911 AVTRAVNDVHDL

-949 DEDGVMKTQMS
+949 DEDGVMKTQLS
-960 MESIPEMHTNSKVS
+960 MESIPEMHNNSKVS
-974 FNMSESPLHRSF
+974 FNISESLLHRS
-986 SNNISNNN
+986 ISNNSNN
-994 ATQQHYQSGSPSTTA
+994 ALIAMQQQLQSGSPSAAA

-1018 VGGSMLRQTDSQAS
+1018 VNGLTLRQTDSQAS
-1032 IASTNSDLESLM
+1032 IASTNSDLENLM

-1055 EAKKRTPVLDKI
+1055 EAKKRATVLDKI
-1067 DKQAE
+1067 DKQAVE
-1072 EYENEADVVRA
+1072 FENEADVVRA
-1083 TRMVELKARESVEDF
+1083 TRLVELKARESVEDF
-1098 SGHAHQNGTF
+1098 SGHAHQTGTF

>member
-1 MGCVSSSPSSSD
+1 MGCVSSSLKNG
-13 RAAAPQQSSV
+13 
-23 EVNAAGATGGV
+23 E
-34 SSVSSSRGGGGGG
+34 GGG
-47 GGDFERTDDFAFLAG
+47 
-62 GEEKRNITVNG
+62 
-73 ANARKDAAASLMNQ
+73 
-87 GTTTTTTS
+87 
-95 TTTTS
+95 
-100 TTGFH
+100 
-105 GHPPSER
+105 
-112 ANNNN
+112 
-117 INSAVSSSSGG
+117 VSSSSGG
-128 GGGGGTTT
+128 KSGFTQTTTDAVSNALGERTSSSFSSREDVLNALGTTT
-136 TTAFLHKQQ
+136 TVSNPSSMSDRKSGNLSSMNSEKNNAKNKKNKKNKQQ
-145 PQRRGILKSASHDR
+145 KQQQQQQQSQQQQQRRGILKSASHDR
-159 LGSNNQTT
+159 FQNQT

-185 EDDTSKETTTTTNNN
+185 EDDILSMSNA
-200 NNNNNNTSGSS
+200 S
-211 RLKKASS
+211 RLKKAGS
-218 AGTLQIDLSRV
+218 AGALQIDLSRV
-229 QHHGNNNSAEETQNT
+229 HENDRNGSSSNNTNNNNNNSVDEMT
-244 TSSGASSPE
+244 TTSGASSPE
-253 KNSESS
+253 RNVES

-265 PPSPTGTRSGVKRI
+265 PPSPTRTKSGVKRI
-279 SFATDLVEVMDDD
+279 SFATDLADVMEDD

-316 DSEDLAEEIANA
+316 DSEDLAKEIANV
-328 KRGENSNS
+328 KRGGSGGNSNSNS
-336 NKILGLKNNI
+336 NKTLRSKNN
-346 FRASGGGGSGR
+346 GGGG
-357 IMNADNSFSSE
+357 IINVDNSFSLE
-368 DIDVAKMFENEDTTT
+368 DIDVSKMFENEDT
-383 ENGGGNDN
+383 ENSGGTDTAGGN
-391 FEDEDDEEEEYWFH
+391 FEDEDYEEEEYWFH

-425 AEGEAERL
+425 AEGETERL
-433 RENANESRKKLVE
+433 RENSNDSRKKLVE
-446 LIISAGITR
+446 LIISTGITR

-463 DLREEIRKGKKS
+463 DLREEIRKGKKTR
-475 GRTSSVETM
+475 RTRSVETM
-484 EIQEE
+484 DIQEE
-489 EGEKPFVYDS
+489 EGEERPFVYDS
-499 ERIANLL
+499 ERISNLL
-506 HIFLEKIESYDSTT
+506 HNFLEKIESYDSTT
-520 SAAASGGSSPTNAGN
+520 STAASGGSSPTNTGN
-535 NTSLAAASSH
+535 ATS
-545 PGERQQPVALTIL
+545 PPRERQQPVALTIL

-619 IATKRKELAHED
+619 IATKRRELANED
-631 LKTAENRLEHAQEIR
+631 LKTAENRLERAQEIR
-646 TNMNVALAKAV
+646 TDMNVALAKAV

-701 EFFTR
+701 EFVTR

-716 AYTALGERLQ
+716 AYTALCNRLQ

-790 CEEQVTKGISQFY
+790 CEEEVTKGISQFY

-854 MEQEIREVNEA
+854 MEQEIQEVNEA
-865 MIVTKRRLEEARQNE
+865 MIVTKRRLEEAREHE
-880 RSAQAQLSESIAR
+880 RSAQAQLSESIAK

-911 AVTRAVNDVHEL
+911 AVTRAVNDVHDL

-949 DEDGVMKTQMS
+949 DEDGVMKTQLS
-960 MESIPEMHTNSKVS
+960 MESIPEMHNNSKVS
-974 FNMSESPLHRSF
+974 FNISESLLHRS
-986 SNNISNNN
+986 ISNNSNN
-994 ATQQHYQSGSPSTTA
+994 ALIAMQQQLQSGSPSAAA

-1018 VGGSMLRQTDSQAS
+1018 VNGLTLRQTDSQAS
-1032 IASTNSDLESLM
+1032 IASTNSDLENLM

-1055 EAKKRTPVLDKI
+1055 EAKKRATVLDKI
-1067 DKQAE
+1067 DKQAVE
-1072 EYENEADVVRA
+1072 FENEADVVRA
-1083 TRMVELKARESVEDF
+1083 TRLVELKARESVEDF
-1098 SGHAHQNGTF
+1098 SGHAHQTGTF

>member
-1 MGCVSSSPSSSD
+1 MGCVSSSPTTKNGEGDGASSSGKSRFTQTTLTPD
-13 RAAAPQQSSV
+13 LALGERTSS
-23 EVNAAGATGGV
+23 
-34 SSVSSSRGGGGGG
+34 SSSSRE
-47 GGDFERTDDFAFLAG
+47 DVLHAL
-62 GEEKRNITVNG
+62 
-73 ANARKDAAASLMNQ
+73 
-87 GTTTTTTS
+87 GTTTTVSNPSSASDRKSGNSSS
-95 TTTTS
+95 TN
-100 TTGFH
+100 
-105 GHPPSER
+105 SEK
-112 ANNNN
+112 NNNAKN
-117 INSAVSSSSGG
+117 KKNEKNKKN
-128 GGGGGTTT
+128 
-136 TTAFLHKQQ
+136 KQQ
-145 PQRRGILKSASHDR
+145 QEQQQQPPQQQRRGILKSASHDR
-159 LGSNNQTT
+159 FQNQT

-185 EDDTSKETTTTTNNN
+185 EDDTLSMSNASRLKKAGSAGALHIDLSRVHENDRTGSSNNN
-200 NNNNNNTSGSS
+200 NNNNNNSV
-211 RLKKASS
+211 
-218 AGTLQIDLSRV
+218 D
-229 QHHGNNNSAEETQNT
+229 EMT
-244 TSSGASSPE
+244 TTSGASSPE
-253 KNSESS
+253 RNTES

-265 PPSPTGTRSGVKRI
+265 PPSPTGTKSGVKRI
-279 SFATDLVEVMDDD
+279 SFATDLVDVMEDD

-316 DSEDLAEEIANA
+316 DSEDLAEEIANV
-328 KRGENSNS
+328 KRGGGGGNSNSNS
-336 NKILGLKNNI
+336 NKTLGSKNN
-346 FRASGGGGSGR
+346 GGGG
-357 IMNADNSFSSE
+357 IINVDNSFSSE
-368 DIDVAKMFENEDTTT
+368 DIDVSKMFENEDT
-383 ENGGGNDN
+383 ENSGGTDTAGGN
-391 FEDEDDEEEEYWFH
+391 FEDEDYEEEEYWFH

-425 AEGEAERL
+425 AEGETERL
-433 RENANESRKKLVE
+433 RENSNDSRKKLVE
-446 LIISAGITR
+446 LIISTGITR

-463 DLREEIRKGKKS
+463 DLKEEIRKGKKTR
-475 GRTSSVETM
+475 RTRSVETM
-484 EIQEE
+484 DIQEE
-489 EGEKPFVYDS
+489 EGEERPFVYDS
-499 ERIANLL
+499 ERISNLL
-506 HIFLEKIESYDSTT
+506 HNFLEKIESYDSTT
-520 SAAASGGSSPTNAGN
+520 STAASGGSSPTNTGN
-535 NTSLAAASSH
+535 ATS
-545 PGERQQPVALTIL
+545 PPRERQQPVALTIL

-619 IATKRKELAHED
+619 IATRRRELANED
-631 LKTAENRLEHAQEIR
+631 LKTAENRLERAQEIR
-646 TNMNVALAKAV
+646 TDMNVALAKAV

-701 EFFTR
+701 EFVTR

-716 AYTALGERLQ
+716 AYTALGSRLQ

-790 CEEQVTKGISQFY
+790 CEEEVTKGISQFY

-854 MEQEIREVNEA
+854 MEQEIQEVNEA
-865 MIVTKRRLEEARQNE
+865 MIVTKRRLEEAREHE
-880 RSAQAQLSESIAR
+880 RSAQAQLSESIAK

-911 AVTRAVNDVHEL
+911 AVTRAVNDVHDL

-949 DEDGVMKTQMS
+949 DEDGVMKTRLS
-960 MESIPEMHTNSKVS
+960 MESIPEMHNNSDVS
-974 FNMSESPLHRSF
+974 FNISESLLHRSM
-986 SNNISNNN
+986 SNNSNN
-994 ATQQHYQSGSPSTTA
+994 ALLAMQQQLQSGSPSAAA
-1009 AAAANGEQG
+1009 AAAANGET
-1018 VGGSMLRQTDSQAS
+1018 LRQTDSQAS
-1032 IASTNSDLESLM
+1032 IASTNSDLENLM

-1055 EAKKRTPVLDKI
+1055 EAKKRATVLDTI
-1067 DKQAE
+1067 DKQAVE
-1072 EYENEADVVRA
+1072 FKNEADVVRA
-1083 TRMVELKARESVEDF
+1083 TRLVELKARESVEDF
-1098 SGHAHQNGTF
+1098 SGHAHQTGTF

>member
-1 MGCVSSSPSSSD
+1 MG
-13 RAAAPQQSSV
+13 
-23 EVNAAGATGGV
+23 N
-34 SSVSSSRGGGGGG
+34 
-47 GGDFERTDDFAFLAG
+47 
-62 GEEKRNITVNG
+62 
-73 ANARKDAAASLMNQ
+73 
-87 GTTTTTTS
+87 
-95 TTTTS
+95 
-100 TTGFH
+100 
-105 GHPPSER
+105 
-112 ANNNN
+112 
-117 INSAVSSSSGG
+117 
-128 GGGGGTTT
+128 
-136 TTAFLHKQQ
+136 
-145 PQRRGILKSASHDR
+145 
-159 LGSNNQTT
+159 
-167 PPPSPNYEFLLS
+167 
-179 NAVSLR
+179 
-185 EDDTSKETTTTTNNN
+185 
-200 NNNNNNTSGSS
+200 
-211 RLKKASS
+211 
-218 AGTLQIDLSRV
+218 
-229 QHHGNNNSAEETQNT
+229 
-244 TSSGASSPE
+244 
-253 KNSESS
+253 
-259 NIFSRL
+259 
-265 PPSPTGTRSGVKRI
+265 
-279 SFATDLVEVMDDD
+279 D
-292 SLVEEEEEEKTRH
+292 SLSEKEEEEKTRH

-316 DSEDLAEEIANA
+316 DSEELAEEIANG
-328 KRGENSNS
+328 KRGISDNKTLRSN
-336 NKILGLKNNI
+336 NN
-346 FRASGGGGSGR
+346 AKGG
-357 IMNADNSFSSE
+357 MNVDNSFSSE
-368 DIDVAKMFENEDTTT
+368 DIDVAKMFENEDMKTQK
-383 ENGGGNDN
+383 GS

-425 AEGEAERL
+425 AEGETERL
-433 RENANESRKKLVE
+433 RVNSNESRKKLVE

-463 DLREEIRKGKKS
+463 DLREEIRKGRK
-475 GRTSSVETM
+475 GRRRSMETM
-484 EIQEE
+484 DIPEE
-489 EGEKPFVYDS
+489 EGEERPFVYDG

-506 HIFLEKIESYDSTT
+506 HNFLEKIENNEPSTST
-520 SAAASGGSSPTNAGN
+520 AASGASSPN
-535 NTSLAAASSH
+535 NKSTMLASSTSP

-610 LKRRQKILE
+610 LKRRQKVLE

-631 LKTAENRLEHAQEIR
+631 LKTAENRLERAQEIR

-689 EETVIEVNSKTK
+689 EETVVEVNSKTK
-701 EFFTR
+701 EFVTR

-716 AYTALGERLQ
+716 AYAALGNRLQ

-737 EPKDEQNSRALNN
+737 EPKDEENSRALNN

-790 CEEQVTKGISQFY
+790 CEEQIIKGISKFY
-803 EAFRVEREAREK
+803 EAFHAEREAREK

-854 MEQEIREVNEA
+854 MEQEIQEVTEA
-865 MIVTKRRLEEARQNE
+865 MIVTKRRLDEARENE

-893 WGKKKALMGK
+893 WGRKKGLMGK

-911 AVTRAVNDVHEL
+911 AVTRAVNDVYEL
-923 STVIRG
+923 STVTRG
-929 REMIAKPEDDKVPF
+929 REMIAKPEDDKVSF

-949 DEDGVMKTQMS
+949 DEDGVMRTQLS
-960 MESIPEMHTNSKVS
+960 MESITEMHNNSKVT
-974 FNMSESPLHRSF
+974 FNMSESLL
-986 SNNISNNN
+986 
-994 ATQQHYQSGSPSTTA
+994 AMQQQRSGSLFPSVV
-1009 AAAANGEQG
+1009 AAANEEQG
-1018 VGGSMLRQTDSQAS
+1018 TNGSALHLTDSQAS
-1032 IASTNSDLESLM
+1032 IQSTNSDLESLM

-1083 TRMVELKARESVEDF
+1083 TRLVELKARESVEDY
-1098 SGHAHQNGTF
+1098 SGHAHQTGTF

>member
-1 MGCVSSSPSSSD
+1 M
-13 RAAAPQQSSV
+13 
-23 EVNAAGATGGV
+23 
-34 SSVSSSRGGGGGG
+34 
-47 GGDFERTDDFAFLAG
+47 
-62 GEEKRNITVNG
+62 
-73 ANARKDAAASLMNQ
+73 
-87 GTTTTTTS
+87 
-95 TTTTS
+95 
-100 TTGFH
+100 
-105 GHPPSER
+105 
-112 ANNNN
+112 
-117 INSAVSSSSGG
+117 
-128 GGGGGTTT
+128 
-136 TTAFLHKQQ
+136 
-145 PQRRGILKSASHDR
+145 
-159 LGSNNQTT
+159 
-167 PPPSPNYEFLLS
+167 
-179 NAVSLR
+179 
-185 EDDTSKETTTTTNNN
+185 
-200 NNNNNNTSGSS
+200 
-211 RLKKASS
+211 
-218 AGTLQIDLSRV
+218 
-229 QHHGNNNSAEETQNT
+229 
-244 TSSGASSPE
+244 
-253 KNSESS
+253 
-259 NIFSRL
+259 
-265 PPSPTGTRSGVKRI
+265 
-279 SFATDLVEVMDDD
+279 
-292 SLVEEEEEEKTRH
+292 
-305 WSTSLFRGSKR
+305 
-316 DSEDLAEEIANA
+316 
-328 KRGENSNS
+328 
-336 NKILGLKNNI
+336 
-346 FRASGGGGSGR
+346 
-357 IMNADNSFSSE
+357 
-368 DIDVAKMFENEDTTT
+368 
-383 ENGGGNDN
+383 
-391 FEDEDDEEEEYWFH
+391 
-405 GISVSTQRARSEVLH
+405 
-420 ARLQA
+420 
-425 AEGEAERL
+425 
-433 RENANESRKKLVE
+433 E

-463 DLREEIRKGKKS
+463 DLREEIRKGRK
-475 GRTSSVETM
+475 GRRRSMETM
-484 EIQEE
+484 DIPEE
-489 EGEKPFVYDS
+489 EGEERPFVYDG

-506 HIFLEKIESYDSTT
+506 HNFLEKIENNEPSTST
-520 SAAASGGSSPTNAGN
+520 AASGASSPN
-535 NTSLAAASSH
+535 NKSTMLASSTSP

-610 LKRRQKILE
+610 LKRRQKVLE

-631 LKTAENRLEHAQEIR
+631 LKTAENRLERAQEIR

-689 EETVIEVNSKTK
+689 EETVVEVNSKTK
-701 EFFTR
+701 EFVTR

-716 AYTALGERLQ
+716 AYAALGNRLQ

-737 EPKDEQNSRALNN
+737 EPKDEENSRALNN

-790 CEEQVTKGISQFY
+790 CEEQIIKGISKFY
-803 EAFRVEREAREK
+803 EAFHAEREAREK

-854 MEQEIREVNEA
+854 MEQEIQEVTEA
-865 MIVTKRRLEEARQNE
+865 MIVTKRRLDEARENE

-893 WGKKKALMGK
+893 WGRKKGLMGK

-911 AVTRAVNDVHEL
+911 SVTRAVNDVYEL
-923 STVIRG
+923 STVTRG
-929 REMIAKPEDDKVPF
+929 REMIAKPEDDKVSF

-949 DEDGVMKTQMS
+949 DEDGVMRTQLS
-960 MESIPEMHTNSKVS
+960 MESITEMHNNSKVT
-974 FNMSESPLHRSF
+974 FNMSESLL
-986 SNNISNNN
+986 
-994 ATQQHYQSGSPSTTA
+994 AMQQQRSGSLFPSVV
-1009 AAAANGEQG
+1009 AAANEEQG
-1018 VGGSMLRQTDSQAS
+1018 TNGSALHLTDSQAS
-1032 IASTNSDLESLM
+1032 IQSTNSDLESLM

-1083 TRMVELKARESVEDF
+1083 TRLVELKARESVEDY
-1098 SGHAHQNGTF
+1098 SGHAHQTGTF

>member
-1 MGCVSSSPSSSD
+1 MGV
-13 RAAAPQQSSV
+13 
-23 EVNAAGATGGV
+23 
-34 SSVSSSRGGGGGG
+34 
-47 GGDFERTDDFAFLAG
+47 
-62 GEEKRNITVNG
+62 
-73 ANARKDAAASLMNQ
+73 M
-87 GTTTTTTS
+87 
-95 TTTTS
+95 
-100 TTGFH
+100 
-105 GHPPSER
+105 
-112 ANNNN
+112 
-117 INSAVSSSSGG
+117 
-128 GGGGGTTT
+128 
-136 TTAFLHKQQ
+136 
-145 PQRRGILKSASHDR
+145 
-159 LGSNNQTT
+159 
-167 PPPSPNYEFLLS
+167 
-179 NAVSLR
+179 
-185 EDDTSKETTTTTNNN
+185 
-200 NNNNNNTSGSS
+200 
-211 RLKKASS
+211 
-218 AGTLQIDLSRV
+218 
-229 QHHGNNNSAEETQNT
+229 GN
-244 TSSGASSPE
+244 
-253 KNSESS
+253 
-259 NIFSRL
+259 
-265 PPSPTGTRSGVKRI
+265 
-279 SFATDLVEVMDDD
+279 D
-292 SLVEEEEEEKTRH
+292 SLSEKEEEEKTRH

-316 DSEDLAEEIANA
+316 DSEELAEEIANG
-328 KRGENSNS
+328 KRGISDNKTLRSN
-336 NKILGLKNNI
+336 NN
-346 FRASGGGGSGR
+346 AKGG
-357 IMNADNSFSSE
+357 MNVDNSFSSE
-368 DIDVAKMFENEDTTT
+368 DIDVAKMFENEDMKTKK
-383 ENGGGNDN
+383 GS

-425 AEGEAERL
+425 AESETERL
-433 RENANESRKKLVE
+433 RVNSNESRKKLVE

-463 DLREEIRKGKKS
+463 DLREEIRKGRT
-475 GRTSSVETM
+475 GRRRSMETM
-484 EIQEE
+484 DIPEE
-489 EGEKPFVYDS
+489 EGEERPFVYDG

-506 HIFLEKIESYDSTT
+506 HNFLEKIENNEPSTST
-520 SAAASGGSSPTNAGN
+520 AASGASSPN
-535 NTSLAAASSH
+535 NKSTMLASSTSP

-610 LKRRQKILE
+610 LKRRQKVLE

-631 LKTAENRLEHAQEIR
+631 LKTAENRLERAQEIR

-689 EETVIEVNSKTK
+689 EETVVEVNSKTK
-701 EFFTR
+701 EFVTR

-716 AYTALGERLQ
+716 AYAALGNRLQ

-737 EPKDEQNSRALNN
+737 EPKDEENSRALNN

-790 CEEQVTKGISQFY
+790 CEEQIIKGISKFY
-803 EAFRVEREAREK
+803 EAFHAEREAREK

-854 MEQEIREVNEA
+854 MEQEIQEVTEA
-865 MIVTKRRLEEARQNE
+865 MIVTKRRLDEARENE

-893 WGKKKALMGK
+893 WGRKKGLMGK

-911 AVTRAVNDVHEL
+911 AVTRAVNDVYEL
-923 STVIRG
+923 STVTRG
-929 REMIAKPEDDKVPF
+929 REMIAKPEDDKVSF

-949 DEDGVMKTQMS
+949 DEDGVMRTQLS
-960 MESIPEMHTNSKVS
+960 MESITEMHNNSKVT
-974 FNMSESPLHRSF
+974 FNMSESLL
-986 SNNISNNN
+986 
-994 ATQQHYQSGSPSTTA
+994 AMQQQRSGSLFPSVV
-1009 AAAANGEQG
+1009 AAANEEQG
-1018 VGGSMLRQTDSQAS
+1018 TNGSALHLTDSQAS
-1032 IASTNSDLESLM
+1032 IQSTNSDLESLM

-1083 TRMVELKARESVEDF
+1083 TRLVELKARESVEDY
-1098 SGHAHQNGTF
+1098 SGHAHQTGTF

>member
-1 MGCVSSSPSSSD
+1 MGCVSSSLKNG
-13 RAAAPQQSSV
+13 
-23 EVNAAGATGGV
+23 E
-34 SSVSSSRGGGGGG
+34 GGG
-47 GGDFERTDDFAFLAG
+47 
-62 GEEKRNITVNG
+62 
-73 ANARKDAAASLMNQ
+73 
-87 GTTTTTTS
+87 
-95 TTTTS
+95 
-100 TTGFH
+100 
-105 GHPPSER
+105 
-112 ANNNN
+112 
-117 INSAVSSSSGG
+117 VSSSSGG
-128 GGGGGTTT
+128 KSRFTQTTTDAVSNALGERTSSSSSSREDVLNALGTTT
-136 TTAFLHKQQ
+136 TVSNPSSMSDRKSGNLSSMNSEKNNAKNKKNKKNKQQ
-145 PQRRGILKSASHDR
+145 KQQQQQQQSQQQQQRRGILKSASHDR
-159 LGSNNQTT
+159 FQNQT

-185 EDDTSKETTTTTNNN
+185 EDDILSMSNA
-200 NNNNNNTSGSS
+200 S
-211 RLKKASS
+211 RLKKAGS
-218 AGTLQIDLSRV
+218 AGALQIDLSRV
-229 QHHGNNNSAEETQNT
+229 HENDRNGSSSNNTNNNNNNSVDEMT
-244 TSSGASSPE
+244 TTSGASSPE
-253 KNSESS
+253 RNVES

-265 PPSPTGTRSGVKRI
+265 PPSPTGTKSGVKRI
-279 SFATDLVEVMDDD
+279 SFATDLVDVMEDD

-316 DSEDLAEEIANA
+316 DSEDLAKEIANV
-328 KRGENSNS
+328 KRGGSGGNSNSNS
-336 NKILGLKNNI
+336 NKTLRSKNN
-346 FRASGGGGSGR
+346 GGGG
-357 IMNADNSFSSE
+357 IINVDNSFSSE
-368 DIDVAKMFENEDTTT
+368 DIDVSKMFENEDT
-383 ENGGGNDN
+383 ENSGGTDTAGGN
-391 FEDEDDEEEEYWFH
+391 FEDEDYEEEEYWFH

-425 AEGEAERL
+425 AEGETERL
-433 RENANESRKKLVE
+433 RENSNDSRKKLVE
-446 LIISAGITR
+446 LIISTGITR

-463 DLREEIRKGKKS
+463 DLREEIRKGKKTR
-475 GRTSSVETM
+475 RTRSVETM
-484 EIQEE
+484 DIQEE
-489 EGEKPFVYDS
+489 EGEERPFVYDS
-499 ERIANLL
+499 ERISNLL
-506 HIFLEKIESYDSTT
+506 HNFLEKIESYDSTT
-520 SAAASGGSSPTNAGN
+520 STAASGGSSPTNTGN
-535 NTSLAAASSH
+535 ATS
-545 PGERQQPVALTIL
+545 PPRERQQPVALTIL

-619 IATKRKELAHED
+619 IATKRRELANED
-631 LKTAENRLEHAQEIR
+631 LKTAENRLERAQESR
-646 TNMNVALAKAV
+646 TDMNVALAKAV

-701 EFFTR
+701 EFVTR

-716 AYTALGERLQ
+716 AYTALGNRLQ

-790 CEEQVTKGISQFY
+790 CEEEVTKGISQFY

-854 MEQEIREVNEA
+854 MEQEIQEVNEA
-865 MIVTKRRLEEARQNE
+865 MIVTKRRLEEAREHE
-880 RSAQAQLSESIAR
+880 RSAQAQLSESIAK

-911 AVTRAVNDVHEL
+911 AVTRAVNDVHDL

-949 DEDGVMKTQMS
+949 DEDGVMKTQLS
-960 MESIPEMHTNSKVS
+960 MESIPEMHNNSKVS
-974 FNMSESPLHRSF
+974 FNISESLLHRS
-986 SNNISNNN
+986 ISNNSNN
-994 ATQQHYQSGSPSTTA
+994 ALIAMQQQLQSGSPSAAA

-1018 VGGSMLRQTDSQAS
+1018 VNGLTLRQTDSQAS
-1032 IASTNSDLESLM
+1032 IASTNSDLENLM

-1055 EAKKRTPVLDKI
+1055 EAKKRATVLDKI
-1067 DKQAE
+1067 DKQAVE
-1072 EYENEADVVRA
+1072 FENEADVVRA
-1083 TRMVELKARESVEDF
+1083 TRLVELKARESVEDF
-1098 SGHAHQNGTF
+1098 SGHAHQTGTF

>member
-1 MGCVSSSPSSSD
+1 MGCIDLVCVLVGRFLFYSYSWLFFFAFLQTPHSFEETLFFLSRMGCVSSSPSSSD
-13 RAAAPQQSSV
+13 SAAAPQSSV
-23 EVNAAGATGGV
+23 VVNAAGGAVDGV
-34 SSVSSSRGGGGGG
+34 SSFSSSRGGGGGG
-47 GGDFERTDDFAFLAG
+47 GGDFERTDDFSFLAG
-62 GEEKRNITVNG
+62 GEEKRIVTVNG
-73 ANARKDAAASLMNQ
+73 ANARKDAAASLINQ
-87 GTTTTTTS
+87 GTTTTTT
-95 TTTTS
+95 TTTTGS
-100 TTGFH
+100 H
-105 GHPPSER
+105 GYPPSER

-117 INSAVSSSSGG
+117 MNSAVSSSSGG
-128 GGGGGTTT
+128 GT

-185 EDDTSKETTTTTNNN
+185 EDDTSKETTT

-218 AGTLQIDLSRV
+218 PGTLQIDLSRV
-229 QHHGNNNSAEETQNT
+229 QYHGNNDSAEETQNT

-253 KNSESS
+253 RNSESS
-259 NIFSRL
+259 SMFSRL

-292 SLVEEEEEEKTRH
+292 SLVEEDEEEKTRH

-316 DSEDLAEEIANA
+316 DSEDLAEEIANV
-328 KRGENSNS
+328 KRGENSNR
-336 NKILGLKNNI
+336 LKNTV

-357 IMNADNSFSSE
+357 IMNVDNSFSSE

-391 FEDEDDEEEEYWFH
+391 FEDDDDEEEEYWFH

-425 AEGEAERL
+425 AEGETERL

-446 LIISAGITR
+446 LILSAGITR

-506 HIFLEKIESYDSTT
+506 HNFLEKIESYDSTT
-520 SAAASGGSSPTNAGN
+520 SAAASGGSSPTNTGN

-631 LKTAENRLEHAQEIR
+631 LKTAENRLERAQEIR

-949 DEDGVMKTQMS
+949 DEDGVMK
-960 MESIPEMHTNSKVS
+960 
-974 FNMSESPLHRSF
+974 
-986 SNNISNNN
+986 
-994 ATQQHYQSGSPSTTA
+994 
-1009 AAAANGEQG
+1009 
-1018 VGGSMLRQTDSQAS
+1018 
-1032 IASTNSDLESLM
+1032 STNSDLESLM

-1098 SGHAHQNGTF
+1098 SGHAHQTGTF

>member
-1 MGCVSSSPSSSD
+1 MG
-13 RAAAPQQSSV
+13 
-23 EVNAAGATGGV
+23 N
-34 SSVSSSRGGGGGG
+34 
-47 GGDFERTDDFAFLAG
+47 
-62 GEEKRNITVNG
+62 
-73 ANARKDAAASLMNQ
+73 
-87 GTTTTTTS
+87 
-95 TTTTS
+95 
-100 TTGFH
+100 
-105 GHPPSER
+105 
-112 ANNNN
+112 
-117 INSAVSSSSGG
+117 
-128 GGGGGTTT
+128 
-136 TTAFLHKQQ
+136 
-145 PQRRGILKSASHDR
+145 
-159 LGSNNQTT
+159 
-167 PPPSPNYEFLLS
+167 
-179 NAVSLR
+179 
-185 EDDTSKETTTTTNNN
+185 
-200 NNNNNNTSGSS
+200 
-211 RLKKASS
+211 
-218 AGTLQIDLSRV
+218 
-229 QHHGNNNSAEETQNT
+229 
-244 TSSGASSPE
+244 
-253 KNSESS
+253 
-259 NIFSRL
+259 
-265 PPSPTGTRSGVKRI
+265 
-279 SFATDLVEVMDDD
+279 D
-292 SLVEEEEEEKTRH
+292 SLIEKEEEEKTRH

-316 DSEDLAEEIANA
+316 DSEELAEEIANG
-328 KRGENSNS
+328 KRGISDNKTLRSN
-336 NKILGLKNNI
+336 NN
-346 FRASGGGGSGR
+346 AKGG
-357 IMNADNSFSSE
+357 MNVDNSFSSE
-368 DIDVAKMFENEDTTT
+368 DIDVAKMFENEDMKTKK
-383 ENGGGNDN
+383 GS

-425 AEGEAERL
+425 AESETERL
-433 RENANESRKKLVE
+433 RVNSNESRKKLVE

-463 DLREEIRKGKKS
+463 DLREEIRKGRT
-475 GRTSSVETM
+475 GRRRSMETM
-484 EIQEE
+484 DIPEE
-489 EGEKPFVYDS
+489 EGEERPFVYDG

-506 HIFLEKIESYDSTT
+506 HNFLEKIENNEPSTST
-520 SAAASGGSSPTNAGN
+520 AASGASSPN
-535 NTSLAAASSH
+535 NKSTMLASSTSP

-610 LKRRQKILE
+610 LKRRQKVLE

-631 LKTAENRLEHAQEIR
+631 LKTAENRLERAQEIR

-689 EETVIEVNSKTK
+689 EETVVEVNSKTK
-701 EFFTR
+701 EFVTR
-706 ATKASEALSL
+706 AMKASEALSL
-716 AYTALGERLQ
+716 AYAALGNRLQ

-737 EPKDEQNSRALNN
+737 EPKDEENSRALNN

-790 CEEQVTKGISQFY
+790 CEEQIIKGISKFY
-803 EAFRVEREAREK
+803 EAFHAEREAREK

-854 MEQEIREVNEA
+854 MEQEIQEVTEA
-865 MIVTKRRLEEARQNE
+865 MIVTKRRLDEAREHE

-893 WGKKKALMGK
+893 WGRKKGLMGK

-911 AVTRAVNDVHEL
+911 AVTRAVSDVYEL
-923 STVIRG
+923 STVTRG
-929 REMIAKPEDDKVPF
+929 REMIAKPEDDKVSF

-949 DEDGVMKTQMS
+949 DEDGVMRTELS
-960 MESIPEMHTNSKVS
+960 MESITEMHNNSKVS
-974 FNMSESPLHRSF
+974 FNMSESLL
-986 SNNISNNN
+986 
-994 ATQQHYQSGSPSTTA
+994 AMQQQRSGSLYPSVV
-1009 AAAANGEQG
+1009 AAANEEQG
-1018 VGGSMLRQTDSQAS
+1018 ANVSALHLTDSQAS
-1032 IASTNSDLESLM
+1032 VQSTNSDLESLM

-1083 TRMVELKARESVEDF
+1083 TRLVELKARESVEDY
-1098 SGHAHQNGTF
+1098 SGHAHQKGTF